1 MPSISPGLS
10 AWLQPGVMGAG
21 LAIIWAEVRA
31 QGRRIDEL
39 RADMK
44 ASEVRQDK
52 RIDELRVDMK
62 ASEVRQRQ
70 DIAELKADNRVLGEK
85 LDRLLEG
92 LLAARQP

>member
-1 MPSISPGLS
+1 MPAIPPALS
-10 AWLQPGVMGAG
+10 EWLQPGVMGAG
-21 LAIIWAEVRA
+21 LAIVWAEVRA

-39 RADMK
+39 RADM
-44 ASEVRQDK
+44 A
-52 RIDELRVDMK
+52 DMK
-62 ASEVRQRQ
+62 ASEARQRQ